1 MARQRNNLSMEYTVL
16 NEPAPE
22 GADGE
27 ADFAIRRQSLHDSVV
42 DHVRAMIICGD
53 LVAGEKVPT
62 QALAQSLGVS
72 TTPLREALKVL
83 AEEQLVELL
92 PSRGARVIPFTAEE
106 AVVLFEVIAS
116 LESLAAE
123 LAATR
128 ITQQSL
134 TALEELHAQMRLHFE
149 AKEKAPYFALNSRIH
164 DGILKAAANP
174 VLVLAHARLHV
185 RAARGRYMAIVDQS
199 RWSEAMSEHEELMIA
214 LRERDAARAGAI
226 WRGHLLRTGAAV
238 CRAQIDGA

>member
-1 MARQRNNLSMEYTVL
+1 MSRQRSNLCRENAPL
-16 NEPAPE
+16 NEPARE
-22 GADGE
+22 HIDGE
-27 ADFAIRRQSLHDSVV
+27 TDFAIRRQSLHDSVV
-42 DHVRAMIICGD
+42 DHLRAMIICGD
-53 LVAGEKVPT
+53 LAAGEKIPT
-62 QALAQSLGVS
+62 RALAQSLGVS

-83 AEEQLVELL
+83 AEEQLIELL
-92 PSRGARVIPFTAEE
+92 PSRGARVLPFTAEE

-123 LAATR
+123 LATAR
-128 ITQQSL
+128 ITHHDL
-134 TALEELHAQMRLHFE
+134 TTLEELHAQMRLHFE

-164 DGILKAAANP
+164 NEILKAAANP
-174 VLVLAHARLHV
+174 VLISAHARLYV

-214 LRERDAARAGAI
+214 LRERDAARAATI

-238 CRAQIDGA
+238 CRAQIEGT

>member
-1 MARQRNNLSMEYTVL
+1 MARRRNNLSTEYTVL

-22 GADGE
+22 RADGE
-27 ADFAIRRQSLHDSVV
+27 TDFAIRRQSLHDSVV

-134 TALEELHAQMRLHFE
+134 TTLEQLHAQMRLHFE

-185 RAARGRYMAIVDQS
+185 RAARGRYMARSNRRGIRATISDRTSTRRRASLKVRAKARFPQRS
-199 RWSEAMSEHEELMIA
+199 A
-214 LRERDAARAGAI
+214 LLPSGAT
-226 WRGHLLRTGAAV
+226 RN
-238 CRAQIDGA
+238 